1 VPETRSVIT
10 RREHESGSIWGVLN
24 PLSIVRNLWRH
35 RALIRQLTRRE
46 VEARYR
52 GSLLGLVWSFI
63 NPLIMLVIYTFVFG
77 VVFKARWSVAEPE
90 NLLQF
95 ALTLFCGLTAFSVF
109 EQCVNRAPLLIVG
122 VPNYVKRV
130 VFPLEILPVVSVG
143 ATLFHASIGIVIVL
157 LVNLIE
163 NGVFCWTIVVLP
175 LVMLPLLFLTLGVA
189 WFLSSLGVFLRDTS
203 HLVTIIVQL
212 LLYASAIF
220 YRLDAVPPALRSV
233 MKFNPLTSIVGN
245 FRNVLLWGILPNWV
259 SLGGWTLIAAV
270 VMILGYGWFMK
281 TKKAF
286 ADVL

>member
-1 VPETRSVIT
+1 VLEGGSVIT
-10 RREHESGSIWGVLN
+10 RREHESGSIWGMLN
-24 PLSIVRNLWRH
+24 PVSIARNLWRH

-46 VEARYR
+46 VESRYR

-95 ALTLFCGLTAFSVF
+95 ALTLFCGLTAFSMF

-122 VPNYVKRV
+122 VPSYVKKV
-130 VFPLEILPVVSVG
+130 VFPLEILPVVSAG
-143 ATLFHASIGIVIVL
+143 AALFHASIGIVIVL
-157 LVNLIE
+157 IVNLIE

-175 LVMLPLLFLTLGVA
+175 LVMIPLLFLTLGVA
-189 WFLSSLGVFLRDTS
+189 WFLSSLGVFVRDTS
-203 HLVTIIVQL
+203 HLVMIIVQL

-220 YRLDAVPPALRSV
+220 YRLDAVPPALRSLL
-233 MKFNPLTSIVGN
+233 KFNPLTSIVGN
-245 FRNVLLWGILPNWV
+245 FRNVLLWGILPDWV
-259 SLGGWTLIAAV
+259 SLGEWTLVTAA